1 MGLEQL
7 TAVFPSSWQVV
18 LTLFPLVENEND
30 ALVVVV
36 GLVGAPVIRVV
47 GAPLALIV
55 AAALE
60 NDAVPVSTSAATTPN
75 KAARTRRR
83 RENC

>member
-7 TAVFPSSWQVV
+7 TVVFPSSWQVV

-36 GLVGAPVIRVV
+36 GLVGAAVIRIV
-47 GAPLALIV
+47 GAPLTLIV

-60 NDAVPVSTSAATTPN
+60 NDAVPASTSAATTPS